1 MKPLI
6 YIAAPYSTGDQV
18 ANAREAMRVGQLLWD
33 TGLVVPFI
41 PHLNVAW
48 HLAFP
53 HPVEYWYAYD
63 LAFMP
68 HCHALLRLHGESSGR
83 PDAEVEAAVELG
95 LRVFSADQIDH
106 LFRWAERWEAA

>member
-1 MKPLI
+1 MKPLV
-6 YIAAPYSTGDQV
+6 YVAAPYSTGDQV

-68 HCHALLRLHGESSGR
+68 HCHALLRLPGESSGA
-83 PDAEVEAAVELG
+83 DAEVKAAAELG
-95 LRVFSADQIDH
+95 LPVFGAQKIAD
-106 LFRWAERWEAA
+106 LLYWAREWEAA